1 MKKKVLAFLLAST
14 MVIEPF
20 SVASAADFSDGMG
33 QDTVQF
39 SDDAEDVPEVENDD
53 VDQFGTDAVGEG
65 ESSSKPSKNAI
76 QMGND
81 VWVTFDDST
90 VTISGTGDMW
100 DYYENGKDF
109 SNTHQN
115 PFIGKTG
122 IKKIV
127 IENGV
132 TSVGNLLLNQYNDKT
147 SIEEVLLGE
156 DIKRIG
162 KSAFRSCSNIKNI
175 LLPTGLE
182 EIDERVFYDCTNLE
196 SIEIPDSVKNL
207 GDWCFA
213 ECNSLQKVKLPSGLK
228 NIPYGAFYE
237 CGLNEIELPLNLESL
252 GDIAFVSCPLKEIT
266 FPSSL
271 KSMGS
276 SVFEY
281 CSLTKVNFAEG
292 FSCNISASVF
302 DSCRNL
308 EEIVI
313 PESVQEIRNNA
324 FYYCS
329 NLMKITIKGVATYID
344 SDAFRECPNIRIIKG
359 HDCSY
364 IKKYYDSL
372 SKSQQK
378 EIEFESLGEGSHQFT
393 AEKVQIKKP
402 TCTEKGI
409 KAYRCEICGATKEEE
424 ELPAYDHN
432 WNNGVIT
439 KQATKTEEGE
449 IKYTCWECNKTKTET
464 IPKLSAIKFEYA
476 NFGWNFYDKG
486 YVNCR
491 TNKDVSY
498 YITTVHKDALAPEYD
513 KTCGIQLSQNYWI
526 GTNILMPDDEVDIYI
541 YATDTEGNYTYYKIT
556 PNYNN
561 RPQKPSAKFKIGD
574 NIIANI
580 NEDTIT
586 FIGNGAI
593 YNMEDMYDWDEDDI
607 WFQNGINKEN
617 IKHVIFKEDGGSI
630 TRIGNNLL
638 DRFRNL
644 EDVKLPEGLQ
654 EIGCG
659 AFAGCNIL
667 NNIDLPDN
675 INLIERDA
683 FSGTNISKINW
694 PEKANS
700 ISAGVFSVTKLQE
713 FSVPEGVTEIDTQA
727 FLECT
732 ELSKITIPRSVTR
745 IGDEVFRNCRNL
757 TIYGYKDSAAESYA
771 KANTIKFVS
780 ADYSV
785 VFKDNGRTQ
794 KTEYVTKGQNATPPT
809 LSSKDG
815 YTLSWD
821 ADYTNIQEDMVIN
834 AVWTKKDNGGGNT
847 TIIVSPSETT
857 KYTVTFKD
865 RGKIVKTE
873 KVKSGDAAEY
883 PYINRNGYELSW
895 DKDFS
900 KVTANITVNAVWTVI
915 KPNKVTSLTAEV
927 QKNSI
932 DLSWDRAENTDY
944 YLVYRKATSDT
955 EYKQIKKTTKILWT
969 DEDAEP
975 GTEYSYKVVGVCS
988 VDGKKYQGADSDI
1001 VTAKIGTPQIGDVYS
1016 VGNLKYKVTGA
1027 KEVSVTGLAKVTDAL
1042 TIPSSVTISG
1052 KVYKVTAIQDKAFY
1066 QNEDIVSIAIGNNVI
1081 YIGKYAF
1088 YQCPNLETV
1097 KFGKRVSVISTC
1109 AFTQCLNLENVT
1121 LPSSIRRIGAKAFY
1135 QCTSIK
1141 VLKINGSALEY
1152 VGKKGLAVN
1161 KTVTLRLPKKVY
1173 TKYKKLIK
1181 VSGVYSKTKFVKF

>member
-14 MVIEPF
+14 MIIEPF
-20 SVASAADFSDGMG
+20 TVASAADFSDGMG

-53 VDQFGTDAVGEG
+53 VDQFSTDAVGEG
-65 ESSSKPSKNAI
+65 EEPTETHVQIGDK
-76 QMGND
+76 
-81 VWVTFDDST
+81 VWVDFDDST
-90 VTISGTGDMW
+90 GTATISGTGDMW

-302 DSCRNL
+302 DSCKNL

-449 IKYTCWECNKTKTET
+449 IKYTCWKCNKTKTET

-513 KTCGIQLSQNYWI
+513 KTCGIQLSQNCWI

-700 ISAGVFSVTKLQE
+700 ISAGVFSVTKLKE

-847 TIIVSPSETT
+847 TIIVSPSETN

-944 YLVYRKATSDT
+944 YLVYRKTTSDT

-969 DEDAEP
+969 DEDVEP

-1001 VTAKIGTPQIGDVYS
+1001 VTAKIGTPQVGDVYS
-1016 VGNLKYKVTGA
+1016 VGDLKYKVTGA
-1027 KEVSVTGLAKVTDAL
+1027 KEVSVIGLAKEEVEIK
-1042 TIPSSVTISG
+1042 IPSAVSISG
-1052 KVYKVTAIQDKAFY
+1052 KAYKVTSVQEKAFY

-1109 AFTQCLNLENVT
+1109 AFTQCPNLENVI

-1161 KTVTLRLPKKVY
+1161 KSVTLRLPKKVY

-1181 VSGVYSKTKFVKF
+1181 ASGVYSKTKFVKF